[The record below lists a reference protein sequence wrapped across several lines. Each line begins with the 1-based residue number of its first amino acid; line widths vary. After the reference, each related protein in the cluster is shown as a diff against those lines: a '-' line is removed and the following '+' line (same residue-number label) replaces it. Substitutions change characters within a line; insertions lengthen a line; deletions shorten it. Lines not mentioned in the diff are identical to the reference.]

1 MRQSEYFRYGRPVK
15 LHGFQK
21 YSNEGKKIKFVHPP
35 YYVAQ
40 PGTPGR
46 TNLPGHLT
54 DPHGTPIALVYAFRY
69 LLSTIYISVSACS
82 HVPICTPTLLLVHYT
97 PRTKS

>member
-1 MRQSEYFRYGRPVK
+1 MRQSEYFRYGRSVK

-46 TNLPGHLT
+46 TNLPGHPA
-54 DPHGTPIALVYAFRY
+54 DPHGTPNSVGLCISLCIINNIAA
-69 LLSTIYISVSACS
+69 
-82 HVPICTPTLLLVHYT
+82 
-97 PRTKS
+97 